1 MSIHLQRQFDKLKKL
16 ILSLGAMVEEALEAS
31 LRAVENRDA
40 ELADKVI
47 AGDKKIDMMEIDVEE
62 ECLHTLALHQPVAF
76 DLRYVVA
83 VLKINNDLERIADL
97 ATNICEQAIFLA
109 EHEVAAEI
117 PYDMHGMSLK
127 AREMVKRALDAL
139 VNVDPNT
146 AQAVRDMDE
155 QVDDMHREM
164 YVQVERA
171 IRDNP
176 HQLTQHIHYL
186 NVSRQLE
193 RIGDHACNIAEDV
206 LYMAKGD
213 IARHHVTRVEA

>member
-16 ILSLGAMVEEALEAS
+16 ILSLGAMVEEALESS
-31 LRAVENRDA
+31 LRAVQARDVALA
-40 ELADKVI
+40 EKVI
-47 AGDKKIDMMEIDVEE
+47 AGDKKIDLMEIDVEE

-109 EHEVAAEI
+109 EHDVAADI
-117 PYDMHGMSLK
+117 PFDLQGMSVK
-127 AREMVKRALDAL
+127 AREMVKRSLDAL

-146 AQAVRDMDE
+146 AQAVREMDE

-164 YVQVERA
+164 YVQIEQA
-171 IRDNP
+171 IRENP
-176 HQLTQHIHYL
+176 HHLTQYIHYL

-213 IARHHVTRVEA
+213 IARHHATRVNA